1 MHGYRKTTSEMHLAK
16 MIYVFAF
23 FRCLYPG
30 FTNLQPKSLPVTPG
44 NILHKLC
51 RSSTKQICLA
61 QARDWE
67 QSLACARQKMLIMSQ
82 TIFPLAGKSFRLK

>member
-23 FRCLYPG
+23 FQCCVG

-44 NILHKLC
+44 NILHELC
-51 RSSTKQICLA
+51 QSSAKQICLA
-61 QARDWE
+61 QTRDWE